1 MKITGV
7 EILDEG
13 RATRVTWNDGH
24 SARFHALWLRDNAL
38 DPKTRSSGNGQRLI
52 TVLDISPLTTIGSVA
67 VAPNGDLSITF
78 APEGHET
85 VFPAQMAA
93 RADL

>member
-13 RATRVTWNDGH
+13 RATRVSWNDGH

-52 TVLDISPLTTIGSVA
+52 TVLDLSPLTTIGSAA
-67 VAPNGDLSITF
+67 VAPNGDLAITF

-85 VFPAQMAA
+85 VFPAQ
-93 RADL
+93 